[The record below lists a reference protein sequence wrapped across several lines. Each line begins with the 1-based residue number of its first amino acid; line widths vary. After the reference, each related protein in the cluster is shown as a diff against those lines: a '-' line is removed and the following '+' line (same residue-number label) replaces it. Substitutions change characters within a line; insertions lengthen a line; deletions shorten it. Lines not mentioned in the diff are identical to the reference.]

1 MKDIPF
7 TIRNFQ
13 SRKKVRL
20 PLGEPV
26 QLLKGLCE
34 GIVWT
39 AAPGQNQNQEPAK
52 TVVVYFMTKLS
63 YFVLGRKV
71 IGLCQGNRQGYWLL
85 FVA

>member
-39 AAPGQNQNQEPAK
+39 AAPGKNRPALLPLLLNAIAGL
-52 TVVVYFMTKLS
+52 VLAHSIFYNHIINIMLS
-63 YFVLGRKV
+63 V
-71 IGLCQGNRQGYWLL
+71 
-85 FVA
+85 

>member
-7 TIRNFQ
+7 TIRHFQ

-52 TVVVYFMTKLS
+52 TVVV
-63 YFVLGRKV
+63 
-71 IGLCQGNRQGYWLL
+71 
-85 FVA
+85 